1 MTDKKAIVLLS
12 GGIDS
17 YTTAAIAVR
26 ENFSVYALSFRYHQ
40 RHSVEIESAKKIV
53 SALNIKKHLIITMD
67 IFKIAGKSALTA
79 SIAVPKNRT
88 ENEISKN
95 IPVTYVPARNTL
107 FLSYALCWA
116 ESIEAYD
123 IFIGVNA
130 VDYSGYPDCRPE
142 YIEAYRKMANLAT
155 KTALQGNPVS
165 IRTPLINLA
174 KSQIIKKGI
183 SINCDYSLS
192 ISCYNP
198 DKNGFSCG
206 KCDSC
211 IIRKKGFAEA
221 GVPDPTQYY

>member
-1 MTDKKAIVLLS
+1 MKKAVVLLS

-17 YTTAAIAVR
+17 YTTAAIAVSQG
-26 ENFSVYALSFRYHQ
+26 FSVYAMSFKYHQ
-40 RHSVEIESAKKIV
+40 RHCVEINSAEKI
-53 SALNIKKHLIITMD
+53 AKHLNLKEHLIITSD
-67 IFKIAGKSALTA
+67 IFKIAGKSALTDE
-79 SIAVPKNRT
+79 IDVPLNRQ
-88 ENEISKN
+88 EDEISKE

-142 YIEAYRKMANLAT
+142 YIDAYQKMTNLAT
-155 KTALQGNPVS
+155 KSAVEGNPVT
-165 IRTPLINLA
+165 IHTPLLKLTKNE
-174 KSQIIKKGI
+174 IIQKGI
-183 SINCDYSLS
+183 SLGCDYSLS

-198 DKNGFSCG
+198 NEEGFSCG

-211 IIRKKGFAEA
+211 LIRKKGFEKA
-221 GVPDPTQYY
+221 GIIDPTLYY